1 MRIGRIRS
9 LSKSGF
15 SSGSRAFFLLFA
27 LPWGLALIDL
37 RQRKI
42 RPRLRVIGIKLD
54 GVSGKFDL
62 LFQINPTRT
71 VSKSQSTKQ
80 CVISLRIFRA
90 RKLNVFFFATSKL
103 CFEGSSNLLRDV
115 TLGGED
121 VDQLSVVCFRPKM

>member
-9 LSKSGF
+9 QPKGGF

-42 RPRLRVIGIKLD
+42 RPRVRVIGIQLD
-54 GVSGKFDL
+54 GVSGEFDL
-62 LFQINPTRT
+62 LFQINPTRA
-71 VSKSQSTKQ
+71 VSKSQGTKQ

-90 RKLNVFFFATSKL
+90 RRLNVFFLATSKL
-103 CFEGSSNLLRDV
+103 SLE
-115 TLGGED
+115 
-121 VDQLSVVCFRPKM
+121 